1 MSPLL
6 VSCRFCSLDGMEDVV
21 SKLCGSLPSDPLPVW
36 VNGHVGVCF
45 NQLILSTV
53 PHVLF
58 AASSA
63 CHAGASRNSQFTSL
77 SPAWQCRVLFS
88 FLLTLFCAAE
98 LALGASFPREVPS
111 LLEVLSGGVC
121 CLSWFTHFLVL
132 LNLRKK
138 LYTISRG
145 PLSLVLP
152 VLLLIPSSVIRIVW
166 LFQEGAVTS
175 PVNAV
180 LVSRFSLSCLR
191 LCFVALYFV
200 AFLVPS
206 RSQRFPINVSINEG
220 DEDVSPL
227 FSSAHVFSD
236 GISEDN
242 ESFLSQL
249 FYFWIKPLMQRGAH
263 GDLKQPQDVP
273 ILPYGLRTARVRQ
286 KFLSKSPPGTLRLLS
301 ALHASFGSRF
311 YSLGLIKL
319 CCIILGFMGPVLL
332 NLLVNFMET
341 REEPLSWGVI
351 YTAGLF
357 CSGILG
363 ALLQNQYTHQINKVM
378 LAVRT
383 SVLTTVYRK
392 AIHGE
397 GTGLAGFS
405 PGEVMNLMSTDA
417 DRISNFYRS
426 LHELWSLP
434 LQFSITLY
442 LLYQQVGIAFLGG
455 LGLAFLL
462 VPLNKVLATR
472 IMNNNKELLQHKDA
486 RVKLVTELLSGM
498 RVVKFYTWEEHF
510 ARQLTI
516 LRRKELRSLR
526 AIKLLDAVCVYLWA
540 ALPVLVCIITFV
552 TYVLLGN
559 QLTAAKVFTTLAL
572 VGMLILPLNNFPWV
586 LNGVLEAKVSLD
598 RIQSF
603 LEFPDQNLLTYYKT
617 EAPPKG
623 GATAVEMQNALF
635 TWGAAFKDD
644 MERSKSL
651 QISIVG
657 ETRFCIE
664 VGETRFCIE
673 VGETRFCIEV
683 GETRFCIEVGET
695 HFCIEVNGM
704 LFCIE
709 VNGMRFGIEVNGTRF
724 GIEVN
729 GTRFG
734 TEVNGSRFGI
744 EVNGSRFGIEV
755 NGTRFGTEVN
765 GSRFGT
771 EVNGTRFGTEVNG
784 TRFGIEVNG
793 TRFGIEVNGTRFGIE
808 VNGTRFGTE
817 VNGTRFGIEVNGTRF
832 GTEVNGTRFGIEV
845 NGTRF
850 GIEVSE
856 TQFCIE
862 VNVTQHAII
871 GTCFVFLSAKR
882 RCGGTLYVSHQET
895 GFGFVAQEP
904 WIQFATIRDNIL
916 FGKEYNDHLYK
927 EVVEAC
933 ALTDD
938 LSIFPSGDQ
947 TEVGENGVTLS
958 GGQKARVS
966 LARAVYQEKD
976 IYLLD
981 DPLAAVDADVASH
994 LMEKCILGIL
1004 RHKTR
1009 ILCTHRTEL
1018 LEKADLL
1025 VLMDDGKII
1034 QTGPPEEL
1042 MALLEASPKLKD
1054 SKSETQEK
1062 ENGGNGIDEEDAGKE
1077 ALFPGSAMGEEEKKE
1092 GAVSLQ
1098 VYAAYWRAV
1107 GSCLAGSVLLALF
1120 FMQGRSPVRW
1130 AESAGQ
1136 NSSGNLTFYLSV
1148 YGGIAAANS
1157 IFTAL
1162 RALLFALGTVH
1173 AATTIH
1179 RRLLQRVLRAT
1190 VTFFDSTPVGRIINR
1205 FSSDMYCVDDFLPFI
1220 LNIFLANIFGLLGM
1234 LVMISYGL
1242 PMILPVLLP
1251 LGLLYYSIQRYY
1263 RHTSRELKRLQSIT
1277 LSPIYS
1283 HFSETLSGLS
1293 TIRAT
1298 RHADRLHQTFSVGI
1312 SDKQNVN
1319 QRCVFASNTAVQWLD
1334 IRLQMIGVVVV
1345 TAIAVIAIIQHQRR
1359 AGDPGLVGLSLSYA
1373 LSITGLLSG
1382 LISSFT
1388 QTEAMMVSVERAE
1401 EYSTTLPCE
1410 PREGIVTVEPD
1421 WPRHGRIDFRDA
1433 ILCYRPG
1440 LPNALDGVNFTIS
1453 PGEKIGIVGRTGSGK
1468 SSLFLV
1474 LFRMMELNSGQ
1485 ILIDGTST
1493 RELNLEDLR
1502 SRLAIIPQDPFL
1514 FSGSVRENLDPLS
1527 RHMDS
1532 DLMDVLSQCHLQDL
1546 VERIGGLDAD
1556 VGEKGKNFSL
1566 GQRQLLCLARALLT
1580 HAKILCI
1587 DEATASVDHQ
1597 TDQLLQQTI
1606 RKRFKE
1612 RTVLTIAHRLNTIMD
1627 SDRVLVMHAGRVA
1640 EMDSPKTLSDK
1651 RDSHFYRLINSGQNG
1666 STED

>member
-1 MSPLL
+1 
-6 VSCRFCSLDGMEDVV
+6 MEDVV
-21 SKLCGSLPSDPLPVW
+21 SRLCGSPPSDPLPVW

-58 AASSA
+58 AVTSA
-63 CHAGASRNSQFTSL
+63 CHAGASRNSRFTSL
-77 SPAWQCRVLFS
+77 SPAWRCRILFS
-88 FLLTLFCAAE
+88 FLLTLFCASE
-98 LALGASFPREVPS
+98 LALGAVFPREVPS
-111 LLEVLSGGVC
+111 SIEVLSGGVC
-121 CLSWFTHFLVL
+121 CLSWFTHLLVL

-166 LFQEGAVTS
+166 LLQEGAVTS
-175 PVNAV
+175 PVNSV
-180 LVSRFSLSCLR
+180 LASRFSLSCLR

-206 RSQRFPINVSINEG
+206 RPQRFPINVSINEG
-220 DEDVSPL
+220 DEDVSLL
-227 FSSAHVFSD
+227 FSSAHSV
-236 GISEDN
+236 GEETSEDN

-249 FYFWIKPLMQRGAH
+249 FYFWMKPLMQRGAC
-263 GDLKQPQDVP
+263 GGLKQPQDVP
-273 ILPYGLRTARVRQ
+273 ILPYGLRTARIRQ
-286 KFLSKSPPGTLRLLS
+286 KFLSKSPPGTLRLS
-301 ALHASFGSRF
+301 SSLHASFGRRF

-319 CCIILGFMGPVLL
+319 FCIILGFMGPVLL

-351 YTAGLF
+351 YSAGLF
-357 CSGILG
+357 FSGILG
-363 ALLQNQYTHQINKVM
+363 ALLQNQYIHQINKVM
-378 LAVRT
+378 LAVKT
-383 SVLTTVYRK
+383 AVLTTVYRK

-405 PGEVMNLMSTDA
+405 AGEVMNLMSTDA

-472 IMNNNKELLQHKDA
+472 IMNNNKELLRHKDA

-603 LEFPDQNLLTYYKT
+603 LELPDQNMLTYYNM

-635 TWGAAFKDD
+635 SWGAAFKDD
-644 MERSKSL
+644 VERSKSL
-651 QISIVG
+651 QISIGHLSVPKGALVAIVG
-657 ETRFCIE
+657 KVGCGKSSLLAAITGELTR
-664 VGETRFCIE
+664 
-673 VGETRFCIEV
+673 
-683 GETRFCIEVGET
+683 
-695 HFCIEVNGM
+695 
-704 LFCIE
+704 
-709 VNGMRFGIEVNGTRF
+709 
-724 GIEVN
+724 
-729 GTRFG
+729 
-734 TEVNGSRFGI
+734 
-744 EVNGSRFGIEV
+744 
-755 NGTRFGTEVN
+755 
-765 GSRFGT
+765 
-771 EVNGTRFGTEVNG
+771 
-784 TRFGIEVNG
+784 
-793 TRFGIEVNGTRFGIE
+793 
-808 VNGTRFGTE
+808 
-817 VNGTRFGIEVNGTRF
+817 
-832 GTEVNGTRFGIEV
+832 
-845 NGTRF
+845 
-850 GIEVSE
+850 
-856 TQFCIE
+856 
-862 VNVTQHAII
+862 
-871 GTCFVFLSAKR
+871 R
-882 RCGGTLYVSHQET
+882 RGTLYVSHQEA

-1034 QTGPPEEL
+1034 QTGPPEEI
-1042 MALLEASPKLKD
+1042 MALLEASPKLKV

-1062 ENGGNGIDEEDAGKE
+1062 ENGGDGVDEEDAGKE
-1077 ALFPGSAMGEEEKKE
+1077 VLLPGSTMGEEEKKE

-1120 FMQGRSPVRW
+1120 FMQATRNVSDWWLSHWISSLSDKSRNVSLSVLVPPVLSPALLLFSSRTLVSPVRW

-1157 IFTAL
+1157 VFTAL
-1162 RALLFALGTVH
+1162 RALLFALGTVQ
-1173 AATTIH
+1173 AATAIH

-1205 FSSDMYCVDDFLPFI
+1205 FSSDMYCVDDFLPFM
-1220 LNIFLANIFGLLGM
+1220 LNIFLANTFGLLGM

-1242 PMILPVLLP
+1242 PLILLVLIP

-1298 RHADRLHQTFSVGI
+1298 RHADRFKLECESRL
-1312 SDKQNVN
+1312 DVN
-1319 QRCVFASNTAVQWLD
+1319 QRCVFTSNTAVQWLD

-1401 EYSTTLPCE
+1401 EYSTMLPCE

-1421 WPRHGRIDFRDA
+1421 WPKHGCIEFRDA
-1433 ILCYRPG
+1433 VLCYRPG
-1440 LPNALDGVNFTIS
+1440 LPNALAGVNFIIS

-1485 ILIDGTST
+1485 ILIDGTAT

-1527 RHMDS
+1527 RHTDS
-1532 DLMDVLSQCHLQDL
+1532 DLMDVLSQCHLRDL

-1556 VGEKGKNFSL
+1556 VGDKGKNFSL

-1580 HAKILCI
+1580 HAKVLCI

-1606 RKRFKE
+1606 RERFRE

-1627 SDRVLVMHAGRVA
+1627 SDRLLVMHAGRVA
-1640 EMDSPKTLSDK
+1640 EMDSPITLSNK

-1666 STED
+1666 STEG

>member
-1 MSPLL
+1 M
-6 VSCRFCSLDGMEDVV
+6 
-21 SKLCGSLPSDPLPVW
+21 
-36 VNGHVGVCF
+36 
-45 NQLILSTV
+45 
-53 PHVLF
+53 
-58 AASSA
+58 
-63 CHAGASRNSQFTSL
+63 
-77 SPAWQCRVLFS
+77 
-88 FLLTLFCAAE
+88 
-98 LALGASFPREVPS
+98 
-111 LLEVLSGGVC
+111 
-121 CLSWFTHFLVL
+121 
-132 LNLRKK
+132 
-138 LYTISRG
+138 
-145 PLSLVLP
+145 
-152 VLLLIPSSVIRIVW
+152 
-166 LFQEGAVTS
+166 
-175 PVNAV
+175 
-180 LVSRFSLSCLR
+180 
-191 LCFVALYFV
+191 
-200 AFLVPS
+200 
-206 RSQRFPINVSINEG
+206 
-220 DEDVSPL
+220 
-227 FSSAHVFSD
+227 
-236 GISEDN
+236 
-242 ESFLSQL
+242 
-249 FYFWIKPLMQRGAH
+249 
-263 GDLKQPQDVP
+263 
-273 ILPYGLRTARVRQ
+273 
-286 KFLSKSPPGTLRLLS
+286 
-301 ALHASFGSRF
+301 
-311 YSLGLIKL
+311 
-319 CCIILGFMGPVLL
+319 
-332 NLLVNFMET
+332 
-341 REEPLSWGVI
+341 
-351 YTAGLF
+351 
-357 CSGILG
+357 
-363 ALLQNQYTHQINKVM
+363 
-378 LAVRT
+378 
-383 SVLTTVYRK
+383 
-392 AIHGE
+392 
-397 GTGLAGFS
+397 
-405 PGEVMNLMSTDA
+405 
-417 DRISNFYRS
+417 
-426 LHELWSLP
+426 
-434 LQFSITLY
+434 
-442 LLYQQVGIAFLGG
+442 
-455 LGLAFLL
+455 
-462 VPLNKVLATR
+462 
-472 IMNNNKELLQHKDA
+472 
-486 RVKLVTELLSGM
+486 
-498 RVVKFYTWEEHF
+498 
-510 ARQLTI
+510 
-516 LRRKELRSLR
+516 
-526 AIKLLDAVCVYLWA
+526 
-540 ALPVLVCIITFV
+540 
-552 TYVLLGN
+552 
-559 QLTAAKVFTTLAL
+559 
-572 VGMLILPLNNFPWV
+572 
-586 LNGVLEAKVSLD
+586 
-598 RIQSF
+598 
-603 LEFPDQNLLTYYKT
+603 
-617 EAPPKG
+617 
-623 GATAVEMQNALF
+623 EMQNALF

-651 QISIVG
+651 QISIGHLSVPKGALVAIVG
-657 ETRFCIE
+657 K
-664 VGETRFCIE
+664 VGCGKSSLLAAIT
-673 VGETRFCIEV
+673 GELT
-683 GETRFCIEVGET
+683 
-695 HFCIEVNGM
+695 
-704 LFCIE
+704 
-709 VNGMRFGIEVNGTRF
+709 
-724 GIEVN
+724 
-729 GTRFG
+729 
-734 TEVNGSRFGI
+734 
-744 EVNGSRFGIEV
+744 
-755 NGTRFGTEVN
+755 
-765 GSRFGT
+765 
-771 EVNGTRFGTEVNG
+771 
-784 TRFGIEVNG
+784 
-793 TRFGIEVNGTRFGIE
+793 
-808 VNGTRFGTE
+808 
-817 VNGTRFGIEVNGTRF
+817 
-832 GTEVNGTRFGIEV
+832 
-845 NGTRF
+845 
-850 GIEVSE
+850 
-856 TQFCIE
+856 
-862 VNVTQHAII
+862 
-871 GTCFVFLSAKR
+871 

-1120 FMQGRSPVRW
+1120 FMQASRNVSDWWLSHWISNLSDKSRNVSVLDPPVLSPALLLFSSRTLVSPVRW

-1298 RHADRLHQTFSVGI
+1298 RHADRFKLECESRL
-1312 SDKQNVN
+1312 DVN

>member
-1 MSPLL
+1 
-6 VSCRFCSLDGMEDVV
+6 MEDVV
-21 SKLCGSLPSDPLPVW
+21 SRLCGSPPSDPLPVW

-58 AASSA
+58 VVSSA
-63 CHAGASRNSQFTSL
+63 CHAGASRRSQFSSL
-77 SPAWQCRVLFS
+77 SPSWRCRILFS

-98 LALGASFPREVPS
+98 LALGAVFPREVPS
-111 LLEVLSGGVC
+111 SLEVLSGGVS
-121 CLSWFTHFLVL
+121 CLAWFTHFLVL
-132 LNLRKK
+132 LNFRRTF
-138 LYTISRG
+138 YTFSRG
-145 PLSLVLP
+145 PLTLVLP

-166 LFQEGAVTS
+166 LFQEGAATPS
-175 PVNAV
+175 VNLV
-180 LVSRFSLSCLR
+180 LASRFTLSCLR
-191 LCFVALYFV
+191 LCSVVLYFG

-206 RSQRFPINVSINEG
+206 RSRRFPVSVSINES
-220 DEDVSPL
+220 DEDVSLL
-227 FSSAHVFSD
+227 FSSSARGVGEEATED
-236 GISEDN
+236 G
-242 ESFLSQL
+242 ESLLSRL
-249 FYFWIKPLMQRGAH
+249 FYFWMEPLMQRGAR
-263 GDLKQPQDVP
+263 GGLKQPQDVP
-273 ILPYGLRTARVRQ
+273 FLPYGLRTSRVRQ

-301 ALHASFGSRF
+301 VLHANFGRF
-311 YSLGLIKL
+311 YYSLGIIKL
-319 CCIILGFMGPVLL
+319 CSTILAFMGPVLL

-357 CSGILG
+357 CSGFLG
-363 ALLQNQYTHQINKVM
+363 ALLQNQYMYQINKGM

-405 PGEVMNLMSTDA
+405 PGEVMNLMSTDV
-417 DRISNFYRS
+417 DRITNFCRS
-426 LHELWSLP
+426 FHELWSLP
-434 LQFSITLY
+434 LQFAITLY
-442 LLYQQVGIAFLGG
+442 LLYQQVGIAFLGS
-455 LGLAFLL
+455 LGLALLL
-462 VPLNKVLATR
+462 VPLNKVIATR
-472 IMNNNKELLQHKDA
+472 IMSNNRELLQHKDD

-516 LRRKELRSLR
+516 LRKKELRSLR

-540 ALPVLVCIITFV
+540 ALPVLISIVTFV

-559 QLTAAKVFTTLAL
+559 QLTAAKVFTALAL
-572 VGMLILPLNNFPWV
+572 VGMLILPLNIFPWV
-586 LNGVLEAKVSLD
+586 LNGILEAKVSLD

-603 LEFPDQNLLTYYKT
+603 LDLPDQNMLSYYNR
-617 EAPPKG
+617 EAPPTG
-623 GATAVEMQNALF
+623 GSSAVEVQDAVF
-635 TWGAAFKDD
+635 SWGAEFKDD
-644 MERSKSL
+644 IKRSTSL
-651 QISIVG
+651 QVSINHLSVPKGALVAVVG
-657 ETRFCIE
+657 KVGCGKSSLLAALTGELTR
-664 VGETRFCIE
+664 R
-673 VGETRFCIEV
+673 
-683 GETRFCIEVGET
+683 
-695 HFCIEVNGM
+695 
-704 LFCIE
+704 
-709 VNGMRFGIEVNGTRF
+709 
-724 GIEVN
+724 
-729 GTRFG
+729 
-734 TEVNGSRFGI
+734 
-744 EVNGSRFGIEV
+744 
-755 NGTRFGTEVN
+755 
-765 GSRFGT
+765 
-771 EVNGTRFGTEVNG
+771 
-784 TRFGIEVNG
+784 
-793 TRFGIEVNGTRFGIE
+793 
-808 VNGTRFGTE
+808 
-817 VNGTRFGIEVNGTRF
+817 
-832 GTEVNGTRFGIEV
+832 
-845 NGTRF
+845 
-850 GIEVSE
+850 
-856 TQFCIE
+856 
-862 VNVTQHAII
+862 
-871 GTCFVFLSAKR
+871 
-882 RCGGTLYVSHQET
+882 GGALYVSRHED

-916 FGKEYNDHLYK
+916 FGKEYNELLYK
-927 EVVEAC
+927 EVMEAC
-933 ALTDD
+933 ALTED
-938 LSIFPSGDQ
+938 LRIFPSGDQ

-1004 RHKTR
+1004 RHRTR

-1034 QTGPPEEL
+1034 RTGPPGEIL
-1042 MALLEASPKLKD
+1042 ALLEASPKFKVSQSD
-1054 SKSETQEK
+1054 KQDK
-1062 ENGGNGIDEEDAGKE
+1062 GNAGGVDEEDDGKE
-1077 ALFPGSAMGEEEKKE
+1077 ILFSGSAMGEEEKKE

-1098 VYAAYWRAV
+1098 VYTAYWRAV
-1107 GSCLAGSVLLALF
+1107 GSFMAVSGLLALF
-1120 FMQGRSPVRW
+1120 FMQASRNVSDWWLSHWIASLSDKSGNASFSGLASTVLSPALLLFSSGGLVSPVRW
-1130 AESAGQ
+1130 TESAGQ
-1136 NSSGNLTFYLSV
+1136 NGSGDITFYLSV

-1173 AATTIH
+1173 ASTVIH
-1179 RRLLQRVLRAT
+1179 TRLLQRVLRAT

-1242 PMILPVLLP
+1242 PWILPVLLP
-1251 LGLLYYSIQRYY
+1251 LGVLYYSIQRFY
-1263 RHTSRELKRLQSIT
+1263 RHTSREIKRLQSIT

-1298 RHADRLHQTFSVGI
+1298 RHTNRFKAECESRL
-1312 SDKQNVN
+1312 DMN

-1359 AGDPGLVGLSLSYA
+1359 AGNPGLVGLSLSYA

-1388 QTEAMMVSVERAE
+1388 QTEAMMVSVERTE
-1401 EYSTTLPCE
+1401 EYSTMLPCE
-1410 PREGIVTVEPD
+1410 PREGTVTV
-1421 WPRHGRIDFRDA
+1421 
-1433 ILCYRPG
+1433 
-1440 LPNALDGVNFTIS
+1440 
-1453 PGEKIGIVGRTGSGK
+1453 
-1468 SSLFLV
+1468 
-1474 LFRMMELNSGQ
+1474 
-1485 ILIDGTST
+1485 
-1493 RELNLEDLR
+1493 
-1502 SRLAIIPQDPFL
+1502 
-1514 FSGSVRENLDPLS
+1514 
-1527 RHMDS
+1527 
-1532 DLMDVLSQCHLQDL
+1532 
-1546 VERIGGLDAD
+1546 
-1556 VGEKGKNFSL
+1556 
-1566 GQRQLLCLARALLT
+1566 
-1580 HAKILCI
+1580 LCI

-1606 RKRFKE
+1606 RERFRD

-1640 EMDSPKTLSDK
+1640 EMDSPLILRNK
-1651 RDSHFYRLINSGQNG
+1651 RDSHFYRLMQSGQSG

>member
-1 MSPLL
+1 
-6 VSCRFCSLDGMEDVV
+6 MEDVV
-21 SKLCGSLPSDPLPVW
+21 SQLCGSPPSDPLPVW

-77 SPAWQCRVLFS
+77 SPAWRCRVIFS

-138 LYTISRG
+138 VYTISRG

-175 PVNAV
+175 PVNSV

-206 RSQRFPINVSINEG
+206 QPQRFPINVSINEG
-220 DEDVSPL
+220 DEEVSPL
-227 FSSAHVFSD
+227 FSSAHSFSE
-236 GISEDN
+236 GTSEDN

-249 FYFWIKPLMQRGAH
+249 FYFWIKPLMQRGAR

-434 LQFSITLY
+434 LQFAITLY
-442 LLYQQVGIAFLGG
+442 LLYQQMGIAFLGG

-462 VPLNKVLATR
+462 VPLNKVVATR

-623 GATAVEMQNALF
+623 GATAVEIQNGLF
-635 TWGAAFKDD
+635 SWGAAFKDD

-651 QISIVG
+651 QVSIGHLSVPKGALVAIVG
-657 ETRFCIE
+657 K
-664 VGETRFCIE
+664 VGCGKSSLLAAIT
-673 VGETRFCIEV
+673 GELT
-683 GETRFCIEVGET
+683 
-695 HFCIEVNGM
+695 
-704 LFCIE
+704 
-709 VNGMRFGIEVNGTRF
+709 
-724 GIEVN
+724 
-729 GTRFG
+729 
-734 TEVNGSRFGI
+734 
-744 EVNGSRFGIEV
+744 
-755 NGTRFGTEVN
+755 
-765 GSRFGT
+765 
-771 EVNGTRFGTEVNG
+771 
-784 TRFGIEVNG
+784 
-793 TRFGIEVNGTRFGIE
+793 
-808 VNGTRFGTE
+808 
-817 VNGTRFGIEVNGTRF
+817 
-832 GTEVNGTRFGIEV
+832 
-845 NGTRF
+845 
-850 GIEVSE
+850 
-856 TQFCIE
+856 
-862 VNVTQHAII
+862 
-871 GTCFVFLSAKR
+871 
-882 RCGGTLYVSHQET
+882 RCGGTLYVSRQEA

-938 LSIFPSGDQ
+938 LSIFPYGDQ

-994 LMEKCILGIL
+994 LMDKCILGIL

-1034 QTGPPEEL
+1034 QTGPPEEI
-1042 MALLEASPKLKD
+1042 MALLKASPKLKD

-1062 ENGGNGIDEEDAGKE
+1062 ENGGNVDEEDAGKE
-1077 ALFPGSAMGEEEKKE
+1077 VLFLGSAMGEEEKKE

-1107 GSCLAGSVLLALF
+1107 GSCLAGLVLLALF
-1120 FMQGRSPVRW
+1120 FMQASRNVSDWWLSHWISSLSDKSRNVSVSVLDPPVLSPALLLFSSRTLVSPVRW

-1173 AATTIH
+1173 AATAIH

-1205 FSSDMYCVDDFLPFI
+1205 FSSDMYCVDDFLPFM

-1298 RHADRLHQTFSVGI
+1298 RNADRFKLECESRL
-1312 SDKQNVN
+1312 DVN

-1421 WPRHGRIDFRDA
+1421 WPKHGRIEFRDA

-1485 ILIDGTST
+1485 ILIDGTLT

-1556 VGEKGKNFSL
+1556 VGDKGKNFSL

-1606 RKRFKE
+1606 RKRFRE

-1651 RDSHFYRLINSGQNG
+1651 RDSHFYRLINSGQSG